1 MRGIKDKKKFSLYI
15 KKPNFNKR
23 IKDFK
28 HRLLQILNWFLSQ
41 FVNTTKVSAK
51 LFEELY
57 YKFRKFIVYQ
67 RHYK

>member
-1 MRGIKDKKKFSLYI
+1 M
-15 KKPNFNKR
+15 
-23 IKDFK
+23 

-41 FVNTTKVSAK
+41 FVIITKVSAK
-51 LFEELY
+51 LFVELY